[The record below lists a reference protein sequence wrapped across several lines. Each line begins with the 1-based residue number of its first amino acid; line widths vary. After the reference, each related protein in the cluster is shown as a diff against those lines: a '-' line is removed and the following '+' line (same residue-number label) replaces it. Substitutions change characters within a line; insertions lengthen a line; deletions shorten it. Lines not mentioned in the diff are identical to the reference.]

1 MVTLIVLAFNEENHI
16 RYVLDDY
23 IESFEKIIV
32 IDDNSSDK
40 TFELLNEYS
49 LKHKKI
55 NIICNDKNYGAGRS
69 LEIGIDAFLDGQDE
83 YLVKIDGDNQFKK
96 ENVLK
101 IKELIESKK
110 YDFIKC
116 DRFWAEGIEGNIPR
130 IRYFGNAFASFLA
143 KFTTGNWKIND
154 PLNGLFALSRKSV
167 SSLKLPKLF
176 YRYGYPFYFVA
187 YMTNLSLEKNIKIGQ
202 YKNTV
207 VYKDQKSYL
216 NPLIIFSKLM
226 LFSVKN
232 YYSKIKKK
240 LRYSNLQIS
249 ALLDVISQIFLLFSI
264 YSIYKFSMIRYSTA
278 IGPQGSWFI
287 VFIILFSLFS
297 IFLFLSQRSENEQ
310 LQENFTELN

>member
-1 MVTLIVLAFNEENHI
+1 MTTLIVLAFNEENHI
-16 RYVLDDY
+16 RDVLDSY

-32 IDDNSSDK
+32 VDDNSSDK
-40 TFELLNEYS
+40 TSEILIEYS
-49 LKHKKI
+49 LKYKKI
-55 NIICNDKNYGAGRS
+55 NIISNDKNYGAGRS
-69 LEIGIDAFLDGQDE
+69 LEIGIDAFLDGPHE
-83 YLVKIDGDNQFKK
+83 YLVKIDGDNQFKI

-116 DRFWAEGIEGNIPR
+116 DRFWAEGIEGDIPP
-130 IRYFGNAFASFLA
+130 IRYFGNAFASFLS

-154 PLNGLFALSRKSV
+154 PLNGLFALSKKSV

-187 YMTNLSLEKNIKIGQ
+187 YMTTLSLEKNIKIGQ

-216 NPLIIFSKLM
+216 NPLTIFSKLI

-232 YYSKIKKK
+232 YYSKIKRK

-249 ALLDVISQIFLLFSI
+249 ALLDVISQIFLLLSI
-264 YSIYKFSMIRYSTA
+264 YSIYKFSMIRYSNA
-278 IGPQGSWFI
+278 VGPQGSWFI

-297 IFLFLSQRSENEQ
+297 IFLIFSQRSENEQ

>member
-1 MVTLIVLAFNEENHI
+1 MATLIVLAFNEENHI
-16 RYVLDDY
+16 KDVLDDY

-32 IDDNSSDK
+32 VNDNSSDK

-49 LKHKKI
+49 LKHKEI

-69 LEIGIDAFLDGQDE
+69 LEIGIDAFLEGQDE
-83 YLVKIDGDNQFKK
+83 FLVKIDGDNQFKK

-116 DRFWAEGIEGNIPR
+116 DRFWAEGIEGKIPR
-130 IRYFGNAFASFLA
+130 IRYFGNAFASFLS

-167 SSLKLPKLF
+167 TSLKLPKLF
-176 YRYGYPFYFVA
+176 YRYGYPFYFVT
-187 YMTNLSLEKNIKIGQ
+187 YMTTLSLEKNIKIGQ

-216 NPLIIFSKLM
+216 NPLTIFSKLM

-232 YYSKIKKK
+232 YYSKIKRK

-249 ALLDVISQIFLLFSI
+249 ALLDLISQIFLLLSI
-264 YSIYKFSMIRYSTA
+264 YSIYKFLMIRYSTA
-278 IGPQGSWFI
+278 VGPQGSWFI

-297 IFLFLSQRSENEQ
+297 IFLFFSQKSENEQ

>member
-1 MVTLIVLAFNEENHI
+1 MATLIVLAFNEENHI
-16 RYVLDDY
+16 RDVLDAY
-23 IESFEKIIV
+23 IASFEKIIV
-32 IDDNSSDK
+32 VDDNSSDK

-130 IRYFGNAFASFLA
+130 IRYFGNAFASFLS

-187 YMTNLSLEKNIKIGQ
+187 YMTTLSLEKNIKIGQ

-216 NPLIIFSKLM
+216 NPLTIFSKLM

-232 YYSKIKKK
+232 YYSKIKRK
-240 LRYSNLQIS
+240 LRYSNFQIS
-249 ALLDVISQIFLLFSI
+249 ALLDLISQIFLLLSI

-278 IGPQGSWFI
+278 VGPQGSWFI